1 MQPKP
6 VDTLGTLL
14 SESIASSKC
23 YGAHFYRASHEKAV
37 YPSVSPTIKR
47 VNYEKK

>member
-14 SESIASSKC
+14 SELIAFSKC
-23 YGAHFYRASHEKAV
+23 YEAHFTALRTVQQSAV
-37 YPSVSPTIKR
+37 NKMADDGWWSNVC
-47 VNYEKK
+47 